1 MRGERLTSLVQISPP
16 QKKKKK
22 SLVYSKNQFAD
33 CRDFLPRILFHYIF
47 RSFVILLWNLSFLN
61 LRKFFW
67 RLGGACLSPLVQV
80 LLDRLAV
87 PLIINLFQNRDFDE
101 TFLERLK
108 TVLLTVNAVIS
119 DAEELKITNLAVK
132 DCVNELKD
140 AIYDA
145 DEKKKKF
152 SMLDLFLIQSS
163 NVETIFFFNF

>member
-16 QKKKKK
+16 PQKKKK

-87 PLIINLFQNRDFDE
+87 PLIINLFQNWNFNE
-101 TFLERLK
+101 TLLERLK
-108 TVLLTVNAVIS
+108 TVLLTVNVVIS
-119 DAEELKITNLAVK
+119 DAKESKIINLVVK
-132 DCVNELKD
+132 DWVNELKD
-140 AIYDA
+140 AVYDA
-145 DEKKKKF
+145 DEKKNV

-163 NVETIFFFNF
+163 NVET

>member
-1 MRGERLTSLVQISPP
+1 M
-16 QKKKKK
+16 
-22 SLVYSKNQFAD
+22 VYSKKQFAD

-61 LRKFFW
+61 LRKCFW
-67 RLGGACLSPLVQV
+67 RLGGACLSPLVQA

-119 DAEELKITNLAVK
+119 DAEESEITNLVVK
-132 DCVNELKD
+132 DWVNELKD

-152 SMLDLFLIQSS
+152 PC
-163 NVETIFFFNF
+163 

>member
-1 MRGERLTSLVQISPP
+1 MGKKRGERLTSLVQIF

-22 SLVYSKNQFAD
+22 KEAWYIVRSNLQTAETS
-33 CRDFLPRILFHYIF
+33 FHYIF

-61 LRKFFW
+61 LRKCFW

-119 DAEELKITNLAVK
+119 DAEESEITNLVVK
-132 DCVNELKD
+132 DWVNELKD
-140 AIYDA
+140 DVYDA
-145 DEKKKKF
+145 DEKRNSFHIRFVFKV
-152 SMLDLFLIQSS
+152 I
-163 NVETIFFFNF
+163 

>member
-61 LRKFFW
+61 LRKCFW

-132 DCVNELKD
+132 DQVNKLKD
-140 AIYDA
+140 AD
-145 DEKKKKF
+145 
-152 SMLDLFLIQSS
+152 
-163 NVETIFFFNF
+163 

>member
-87 PLIINLFQNRDFDE
+87 PLIINLFQNWNFNE
-101 TFLERLK
+101 TLLERLK
-108 TVLLTVNAVIS
+108 TVLLTVNVVIS
-119 DAEELKITNLAVK
+119 DAKESKIINLVVK
-132 DCVNELKD
+132 DWVNELKD
-140 AIYDA
+140 AVYGA
-145 DEKKKKF
+145 DEKKKCF
-152 SMLDLFLIQSS
+152 HVRF
-163 NVETIFFFNF
+163 VFNPVI